1 MAKLKYHGIMA
12 KMLASFVR
20 DAQPEE
26 IEEAVNAID
35 DLTTEK
41 EPEEGETQKKL
52 DTIVDLLQNPQTEK
66 EEEETT
72 TDTEPEEEAEKTP
85 IQGVDGD
92 KLDKVIDL
100 LEQLL
105 KKGVTDEEPKPEVD
119 PLEKLEDDLEEL
131 EKTAPE
137 AEEAATDEDEEEE
150 EGFAPDEDPT
160 EPESQFVDPA
170 EIEEQDEDVPE
181 EEEKEE
187 EKPVVDKRACDAMR
201 AAIKAVKPVIAQ
213 LPPSQRR
220 AASDAAVASIRKS
233 YGLSDKPARNDYV
246 ALKNRKA
253 KAKDSKDNN
262 SVADLGKRIMESRNA
277 NYKK

>member
-41 EPEEGETQKKL
+41 EPEEGDTQKKL

-66 EEEETT
+66 EEET

-105 KKGVTDEEPKPEVD
+105 QKGATDEEPKPEVD

-137 AEEAATDEDEEEE
+137 AEEAATDGDEEEEEE

-170 EIEEQDEDVPE
+170 EIEEQDEDVPAE
-181 EEEKEE
+181 EEE

-253 KAKDSKDNN
+253 KAKDSRGNN